1 MIGKILLLEPSTDI
15 GKFFITLEID
25 DISGLEGLK
34 NENAI
39 VNIEIRK
46 HSPKRSLNANSYFH
60 VLCRKIAQ
68 KQDISMEHAKNL
80 LIGFYGVPEIIND
93 EPVYIKTNLPED
105 AILEFETLHLRFREK
120 DKNDS
125 KSSWYKLYRP
135 SHTYNVEEMNRLI
148 QGTVDMAEHL
158 GIETL
163 TPDERK
169 RLVEAWKPNEKEG

>member
-25 DISGLEGLK
+25 DISGLEALK

-39 VNIEIRK
+39 VNIEIKK

-60 VLCRKIAQ
+60 VLCRKISE
-68 KQDISMEHAKNL
+68 KEEISATACKNRL
-80 LIGFYGVPEIIND
+80 VGLYGQPLYLQNDAPAIVKSNLIPEIVQEFE
-93 EPVYIKTNLPED
+93 EPHMKFIKTGED
-105 AILEFETLHLRFREK
+105 GTFF
-120 DKNDS
+120 
-125 KSSWYKLYRP
+125 YKVYRGTR
-135 SHTYNVEEMNRLI
+135 TYNVEEMNRLI
-148 QGTVDMAEHL
+148 EGTVIEAENL
-158 GIETL
+158 EIETL